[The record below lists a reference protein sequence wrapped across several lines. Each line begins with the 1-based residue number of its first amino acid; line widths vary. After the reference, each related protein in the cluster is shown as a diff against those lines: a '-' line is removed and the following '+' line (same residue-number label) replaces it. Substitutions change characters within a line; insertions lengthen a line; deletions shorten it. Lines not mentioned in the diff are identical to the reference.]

1 MSDVNIEQSIFN
13 IEADLEAIFMELEDN
28 GGELTPEIEEKL
40 KITQENF
47 ENKVSKYV
55 KAIRYY
61 EDNVSIL
68 KGRKKGIDD
77 LLKVRENRAKRLRAV
92 ITDAVSR
99 YGIKGKS
106 GNRVFEL
113 WDAKLFTRN
122 TEAVELKED
131 RIAILTEEFFDY
143 ARELYRQGILETGED
158 IDPTGMLEA
167 INAVCVAKYGENFVP
182 FTMGDFANTRYK
194 ISFDLTPKELLTDT
208 QYILKAFSALTYCSD
223 VAFCTPKDSIKGY
236 IKTIDESDLS
246 IAELKVNTS
255 ITIK

>member
-158 IDPTGMLEA
+158 IDPAGMLDA
-167 INAVCVAKYGENFVP
+167 INEICAAKYGEDFVY
-182 FTMGDFANTRYK
+182 FTLGDLANTRYK
-194 ISFDLTPKELLTDT
+194 VSFNLTPKELLTDT

-255 ITIK
+255 ISIK

>member
-55 KAIRYY
+55 KVIRYY

-167 INAVCVAKYGENFVP
+167 INAVCVAKYGEDFVP

-255 ITIK
+255 ISIK

>member
-13 IEADLEAIFMELEDN
+13 IEADLEVIFMELEDN
-28 GGELTPEIEEKL
+28 GGELTPELEQRL
-40 KITQENF
+40 MITQENF

-77 LLKVRENRAKRLRAV
+77 LLKVRENRVKRLRAV
-92 ITDAVSR
+92 ITDAVTR
-99 YGIKGKS
+99 YGVKGKS
-106 GNRVFEL
+106 GNSVLEL

-122 TEAVELKED
+122 TEAIELKED

-167 INAVCVAKYGENFVP
+167 INAVCTAKYGENFVP

-223 VAFCTPKDSIKGY
+223 VAFCTTKDSIKGY

-255 ITIK
+255 INIK

>member
-1 MSDVNIEQSIFN
+1 MSDANIEQSIFN
-13 IEADLEAIFMELEDN
+13 VEADLEAIFMELEDN
-28 GGELTPEIEEKL
+28 GGELTPELEERL
-40 KITQENF
+40 MITQENF

-77 LLKVRENRAKRLRAV
+77 LLKVRENRAKRLRTI
-92 ITDAVSR
+92 ITDAVIR
-99 YGIKGKS
+99 YGVKGKY
-106 GNRVFEL
+106 GNSVLEL

-122 TEAVELKED
+122 TEAVELDEK

-143 ARELYRQGILETGED
+143 ARELYKQGILETGED
-158 IDPTGMLEA
+158 IDPAGMLDA
-167 INAVCVAKYGENFVP
+167 INEICAAKYGEDFVY
-182 FTMGDFANTRYK
+182 FTLGDLANTRYK
-194 ISFDLTPKELLTDT
+194 VSFSLTPKELLTDT

-223 VAFCTPKDSIKGY
+223 VEFCTPKDSIKGY
-236 IKTIDESDLS
+236 MKTIDENDLS

-255 ITIK
+255 ISIK

>member
-143 ARELYRQGILETGED
+143 ARELYRQDILETGED

-167 INAVCVAKYGENFVP
+167 INAVCVAKYGEDFVP

-255 ITIK
+255 ISIK

>member
-1 MSDVNIEQSIFN
+1 MSDVNTEKSIFS

-28 GGELTPEIEEKL
+28 GGELTPELEDKL

-61 EDNVSIL
+61 EDNVTIL
-68 KGRKKGIDD
+68 KGRKKNIED
-77 LLKVRENRAKRLRAV
+77 LLKVRENRAKRLRSVVSDAV
-92 ITDAVSR
+92 IR

-106 GNRVFEL
+106 GNSVLEL

-122 TEAVELKED
+122 TEAIEFKED
-131 RIAILTEEFFDY
+131 RIAILTAEFFEY
-143 ARELYRQGILETGED
+143 ARELYNQGILETGED
-158 IDPTGMLEA
+158 IDPAGMLDA
-167 INAVCVAKYGENFVP
+167 INAVCVAKYGEDFVY
-182 FTMGDFANTRYK
+182 FTLGDLANTRYK
-194 ISFDLTPKELLTDT
+194 VSFSLTPKELLTDT

-223 VAFCTPKDSIKGY
+223 VEFCTPKDSIKGY
-236 IKTIDESDLS
+236 MKTIDENDLS

-255 ITIK
+255 ISIK

>member
-167 INAVCVAKYGENFVP
+167 INAVCVAKYGEDFVP

-194 ISFDLTPKELLTDT
+194 ISFDLTLKELLTDT

-246 IAELKVNTS
+246 IAELKVNTNIS
-255 ITIK
+255 IK

>member
-131 RIAILTEEFFDY
+131 RIAILTKEFFDY

-167 INAVCVAKYGENFVP
+167 INAVCVAKYGEDFVP

>member
-1 MSDVNIEQSIFN
+1 MSDANIEQSIFN
-13 IEADLEAIFMELEDN
+13 VEADLEAIFMELEDN
-28 GGELTPEIEEKL
+28 GGELTPELEERL
-40 KITQENF
+40 MITQENF

-61 EDNVSIL
+61 EDNVFIL

-77 LLKVRENRAKRLRAV
+77 LLKVRENRAKCLRAV

-106 GNRVFEL
+106 GNRVLEL

-167 INAVCVAKYGENFVP
+167 INAVCVAKYGEDFVP

-223 VAFCTPKDSIKGY
+223 VAFCTPKDSIKGC

-255 ITIK
+255 ISIK

>member
-167 INAVCVAKYGENFVP
+167 INAVCVAKYGEDFVP

-194 ISFDLTPKELLTDT
+194 ISFDLAPKELLTDT

-255 ITIK
+255 ISIK

>member
-1 MSDVNIEQSIFN
+1 MLDANIEQSIFN
-13 IEADLEAIFMELEDN
+13 VEADLEAIFMELEDN

-106 GNRVFEL
+106 GNSVLEL

-122 TEAVELKED
+122 TEAVELDEK

-158 IDPTGMLEA
+158 IDPAGMLDA
-167 INAVCVAKYGENFVP
+167 INEICAAKYGEDFVY
-182 FTMGDFANTRYK
+182 FTLGDLANTRYK
-194 ISFDLTPKELLTDT
+194 VSFNLTPKELLTDT

-255 ITIK
+255 ISIK

>member
-1 MSDVNIEQSIFN
+1 MSDVNTEKSIFS

-28 GGELTPEIEEKL
+28 GGELTPELEDKL

-61 EDNVSIL
+61 EDNVTIL

-77 LLKVRENRAKRLRAV
+77 LLKVRENRVKRLRAV
-92 ITDAVSR
+92 ITDAVTR
-99 YGIKGKS
+99 YGVKGKS
-106 GNRVFEL
+106 GNSVLEL

-167 INAVCVAKYGENFVP
+167 INAVCTAKYGEDFVP

-236 IKTIDESDLS
+236 VSTIDESDLT
-246 IAELKVNTS
+246 IAEVKVNTS
-255 ITIK
+255 INIK

>member
-1 MSDVNIEQSIFN
+1 MLDANIEQSIFN
-13 IEADLEAIFMELEDN
+13 VEADLEAIFMELEDN

-167 INAVCVAKYGENFVP
+167 INAVCVAKYGEDFVP

-255 ITIK
+255 ISIK

>member
-106 GNRVFEL
+106 GNRVFEF

-131 RIAILTEEFFDY
+131 RIAVLTEEFFDY

-167 INAVCVAKYGENFVP
+167 INAVCVAKYGEDFVP

-255 ITIK
+255 ISIK

>member
-13 IEADLEAIFMELEDN
+13 IEADLEVIFMELEDN
-28 GGELTPEIEEKL
+28 GGELTPELEQRL
-40 KITQENF
+40 MITQENF

-77 LLKVRENRAKRLRAV
+77 LLKVRENRVKRLRAV
-92 ITDAVSR
+92 ITDAVTR
-99 YGIKGKS
+99 YGVKGKS
-106 GNRVFEL
+106 GNSVLEL

-122 TEAVELKED
+122 TEAIELKED

-167 INAVCVAKYGENFVP
+167 INAVCVAKYGEDFVP

-255 ITIK
+255 ISIK

>member
-99 YGIKGKS
+99 YGVKGKS
-106 GNRVFEL
+106 GNSVLEL

-122 TEAVELKED
+122 TEAVELDEK

-143 ARELYRQGILETGED
+143 ARELYKQGILETGED
-158 IDPTGMLEA
+158 IDPAGMLDA
-167 INAVCVAKYGENFVP
+167 INEICAAKYGEDFVY
-182 FTMGDFANTRYK
+182 FTLGDLANTRYK
-194 ISFDLTPKELLTDT
+194 VSFNLTPKELLTDT

-223 VAFCTPKDSIKGY
+223 VEFCTPKDSIKGY
-236 IKTIDESDLS
+236 MKTIDENDLS

>member
-1 MSDVNIEQSIFN
+1 MLDANIEQSIFN
-13 IEADLEAIFMELEDN
+13 VEADLEAIFMELEDN

-47 ENKVSKYV
+47 EDKVSKYV

-106 GNRVFEL
+106 GNSVLEL

-122 TEAVELKED
+122 TEAVELDEK

-158 IDPTGMLEA
+158 IDPAGMLDA
-167 INAVCVAKYGENFVP
+167 INEICAAKYGEDFVY
-182 FTMGDFANTRYK
+182 FTLGDLANTRYK
-194 ISFDLTPKELLTDT
+194 VSFNLTPKELLTDT

-255 ITIK
+255 ISIK

>member
-167 INAVCVAKYGENFVP
+167 INAVCVAKYGEDFVP

-246 IAELKVNTS
+246 IAELKVNTGIS
-255 ITIK
+255 IK

>member
-1 MSDVNIEQSIFN
+1 MSDANIEQSIFN
-13 IEADLEAIFMELEDN
+13 VEADLEAIFMELEDN
-28 GGELTPEIEEKL
+28 GGELTPELEEKL
-40 KITQENF
+40 MITQENF

-68 KGRKKGIDD
+68 KGRKKSIDD

-92 ITDAVSR
+92 IADAVSR
-99 YGIKGKS
+99 YGVKGKS
-106 GNRVFEL
+106 GNSVLEL

-122 TEAVELKED
+122 TEAVELDEK

-143 ARELYRQGILETGED
+143 ARELYKQGILETGED
-158 IDPTGMLEA
+158 IDPAGMLNA
-167 INAVCVAKYGENFVP
+167 INEICAAKYGEDFVY
-182 FTMGDFANTRYK
+182 FTLGDLANTRYK
-194 ISFDLTPKELLTDT
+194 VSFNLTPKELLTDT

-246 IAELKVNTS
+246 IAELKVNTNIS
-255 ITIK
+255 IK

>member
-28 GGELTPEIEEKL
+28 GGELTPELEEKL

-106 GNRVFEL
+106 GNRVLEL

-158 IDPTGMLEA
+158 IDPTGMLDA
-167 INAVCVAKYGENFVP
+167 INAVCIAKYGEDFKP
-182 FTMGDFANTRYK
+182 FTIGDFVNTRYT
-194 ISFDLTPKELLTDT
+194 ISFNLTPKELLTDT
-208 QYILKAFSALTYCSD
+208 QYILKAFSALTYCAD
-223 VAFCTPKDSIKGY
+223 VAFCTPKNSIKGY
-236 IKTIDESDLS
+236 VSTIDENDLT
-246 IAELKVNTS
+246 IAEVKVNTS
-255 ITIK
+255 INIK

>member
-92 ITDAVSR
+92 IADAVSR

-167 INAVCVAKYGENFVP
+167 INAVCVAKYGEDFVP

-255 ITIK
+255 ISIK

>member
-1 MSDVNIEQSIFN
+1 MSDANIEQSIFN
-13 IEADLEAIFMELEDN
+13 VEADLEAIFMELEDN

-106 GNRVFEL
+106 GNRVLEL

-122 TEAVELKED
+122 TEAVELNEK
-131 RIAILTEEFFDY
+131 RIAILTEEFFEY
-143 ARELYRQGILETGED
+143 ARELYKQGILETGED

-167 INAVCVAKYGENFVP
+167 INNICIAKYGEDFVP
-182 FTMGDFANTRYK
+182 FTVGDLVNTRYK
-194 ISFDLTPKELLTDT
+194 ISFNLTPKELLTDT
-208 QYILKAFSALTYCSD
+208 QFILKAFSALTYCSD
-223 VAFCTPKDSIKGY
+223 VEFCTPKDSIKGY
-236 IKTIDESDLS
+236 VKTVNEDDLT

-255 ITIK
+255 INIK

>member
-77 LLKVRENRAKRLRAV
+77 LLKVRENRAKRLRTI
-92 ITDAVSR
+92 ITDAVTR
-99 YGIKGKS
+99 YGVKGKS
-106 GNRVFEL
+106 GNNVLEL

-122 TEAVELKED
+122 TEFVELDEK

-143 ARELYRQGILETGED
+143 ARELYKQGILETGED
-158 IDPTGMLEA
+158 IDPAGMLDA
-167 INAVCVAKYGENFVP
+167 INEICAAKYNEDFVY
-182 FTMGDFANTRYK
+182 FTLGDLANTRYK
-194 ISFDLTPKELLTDT
+194 VSFNLTPKELLTDT

-223 VAFCTPKDSIKGY
+223 VEFCTPKDSIKGY
-236 IKTIDESDLS
+236 IKTIDENDLS

-255 ITIK
+255 ISIK

>member
-28 GGELTPEIEEKL
+28 GGELTPELEQRL
-40 KITQENF
+40 MITQENF

-77 LLKVRENRAKRLRAV
+77 LLKVRENRVKRLRAI
-92 ITDAVSR
+92 ITDAVTR
-99 YGIKGKS
+99 YGVKGKS
-106 GNRVFEL
+106 GNSVFEL

-167 INAVCVAKYGENFVP
+167 INAVCVAKYGEDFVP

-255 ITIK
+255 ISIK

>member
-1 MSDVNIEQSIFN
+1 MSDVNTEKSIFS

-28 GGELTPEIEEKL
+28 GGELTPELKDKL

-61 EDNVSIL
+61 EDNVTIL

-77 LLKVRENRAKRLRAV
+77 LLKVRENRVKRLRAV
-92 ITDAVSR
+92 ITDAVTR
-99 YGIKGKS
+99 YGVKGKS
-106 GNRVFEL
+106 GNSVLEL

-167 INAVCVAKYGENFVP
+167 INAVCTAKYGEDFVP

-255 ITIK
+255 INIK

>member
-1 MSDVNIEQSIFN
+1 MSDVNTEKSIFS

-28 GGELTPEIEEKL
+28 GGELTPELEDKL

-61 EDNVSIL
+61 EDNVTIL

-77 LLKVRENRAKRLRAV
+77 LLKVRENRVKRLRAV
-92 ITDAVSR
+92 ITDAVTR
-99 YGIKGKS
+99 YGVKGKS
-106 GNRVFEL
+106 GNSVLEL

-167 INAVCVAKYGENFVP
+167 INAVCTAKYGEDFVP
-182 FTMGDFANTRYK
+182 FTMGT
-194 ISFDLTPKELLTDT
+194 LLT
-208 QYILKAFSALTYCSD
+208 L
-223 VAFCTPKDSIKGY
+223 VIKFPL
-236 IKTIDESDLS
+236 I
-246 IAELKVNTS
+246 
-255 ITIK
+255 

>member
-131 RIAILTEEFFDY
+131 RIAVLTEEFFDY

-167 INAVCVAKYGENFVP
+167 INAVCVAKYGEDFVP

-255 ITIK
+255 ISIK

>member
-1 MSDVNIEQSIFN
+1 MSDVNIEQSIFS
-13 IEADLEAIFMELEDN
+13 IEADLEAIFVELEDN
-28 GGELTPEIEEKL
+28 GGELTPELEERL
-40 KITQENF
+40 MITQENF

-99 YGIKGKS
+99 YGVKGKS
-106 GNRVFEL
+106 GNNVLEL

-122 TEAVELKED
+122 TEAVEFDEK

-158 IDPTGMLEA
+158 IDPSGMLEA
-167 INAVCVAKYGENFVP
+167 INTICAAKYGADFVP

-208 QYILKAFSALTYCSD
+208 QYILKAFSSLTYCSD

>member
-99 YGIKGKS
+99 YGIKDKS

-167 INAVCVAKYGENFVP
+167 INAVCVAKYGEDFVP

-236 IKTIDESDLS
+236 IKTIDKSDLS

-255 ITIK
+255 ISIK

>member
-1 MSDVNIEQSIFN
+1 MSDVNTEKSIFS

-28 GGELTPEIEEKL
+28 GGELTPELEDKL

-61 EDNVSIL
+61 EDNVTIL
-68 KGRKKGIDD
+68 KGRKKNIED

-106 GNRVFEL
+106 GNRVLEL

-122 TEAVELKED
+122 TEAIELKED

-167 INAVCVAKYGENFVP
+167 INAVCVAKYGEDFVP

-255 ITIK
+255 ISIK

>member
-47 ENKVSKYV
+47 ENKVSEYV

-106 GNRVFEL
+106 GNRVLEL

-122 TEAVELKED
+122 TEAVEFNEK
-131 RIAILTEEFFDY
+131 RIAILTEEFFEY
-143 ARELYRQGILETGED
+143 ARELYKQGILETGED
-158 IDPTGMLEA
+158 INN
-167 INAVCVAKYGENFVP
+167 ICIAKYGEDFVP
-182 FTMGDFANTRYK
+182 FTVGDLVNTRYK
-194 ISFDLTPKELLTDT
+194 ISFNLTPKELLTDT
-208 QYILKAFSALTYCSD
+208 QFILKAFSALTYCSD
-223 VAFCTPKDSIKGY
+223 VEFCTPKDSIKGY
-236 IKTIDESDLS
+236 VKTVNEDDLT

-255 ITIK
+255 INIK